1 METNKNMLLRVGSI
15 LMAVCALVAI
25 LVSAVNIFLSL
36 GSIGNMSASE
46 WAMLE
51 DQFSQLG
58 VSAEQA
64 MGIFSTISYIALVLV
79 VFFNVMK
86 IIVGIVGF
94 RKAETASTYFIAW
107 GIVLLIFGLLSLG
120 NLLNIIGICNL
131 LGGIAA
137 PILFILGGIQNKNRK
152 SYGTE

>member
-64 MGIFSTISYIALVLV
+64 MGIFSTISYIVLVLV
-79 VFFNVMK
+79 VIFNVMK

-137 PILFILGGIQNKNRK
+137 PILFILGGIQNKNRT

>member
-79 VFFNVMK
+79 VIFNVMK

>member
-64 MGIFSTISYIALVLV
+64 MGIFSTISYIVLVLV
-79 VFFNVMK
+79 VIFNVMK

>member
-64 MGIFSTISYIALVLV
+64 MGIFSTISYIVLVLV
-79 VFFNVMK
+79 VIFNVMK

-94 RKAETASTYFIAW
+94 RKAETASAYFIAW

>member
-36 GSIGNMSASE
+36 GSIGNMSASV

-79 VFFNVMK
+79 VIFNVMK